1 MEWEHPRKL
10 AQDKPDKPVVIMAGS
25 GEIVTRMQLEERAN
39 QCAQMLRDLG
49 LKKGDNIAILMENR
63 PQFIEICAA
72 AARCGLFY
80 TAISTHLAVPEVEYI
95 VNDSGAKALFTSMSM
110 IEKIG
115 NLVFNEPEAVHK
127 FMVDGK
133 INGYESYEASVS
145 RFSTEPIPDEAS
157 GRDMLYSS
165 GTTGRPKGIKA
176 QIEELPYG
184 EVTDKVVSLALL
196 FNLTEEAIYLS
207 PAPLYHAA
215 PLRFVMVTLRAG
227 GTVVIM
233 EKFDAFQALAA
244 IEKYKVTHSQW
255 VPTMFVRMF
264 KMPQEDRNRFD
275 LSTHEVA
282 IHAAAPISVKIK
294 QDMIDWWGPVLF
306 EYYAGTEGNGLCAI
320 QSEEWMEHK
329 GSVGRSFIGQAH
341 ILDENGDELPPGEI
355 GTIYFS
361 DSDEFEYHND
371 PVQTAASRSKQGWS
385 TLNDVGYIDEEGYL
399 YLTDRKSNM
408 IISGGVNIYP
418 QEAENIL
425 INHPQVMD
433 VAVIGVPNE
442 EFGEEVKGVVQP
454 RDISEA
460 GPELEQELIA
470 YCHQQLSRIKC
481 PVSIDFEEDLP
492 RTPTGK
498 LLKRLIRERY
508 WKGRDAR
515 I

>member
-1 MEWEHPRKL
+1 MEWEHPRKK
-10 AQDKPDKPVVIMAGS
+10 AQDKPDKPAVIMAGT
-25 GEIVTRMQLEERAN
+25 GEIVTRMQLEKRAN
-39 QCAQMLRDLG
+39 QVAHMLRDLG
-49 LKKGDNIAILMENR
+49 LKKGENIAILMENR
-63 PQFIEICAA
+63 PQFIEICCAA
-72 AARCGLFY
+72 SRTGLFY
-80 TAISTHLAVPEVEYI
+80 TAISTHLTIPEVEYI
-95 VNDSGAKALFTSMSM
+95 ISDSGAKALFTSKAMM
-110 IEKIG
+110 EKIG
-115 NLVFNEPEAVHK
+115 ELNANGKIHK
-127 FMVDGK
+127 FMVDGEMPGFK
-133 INGYESYEASVS
+133 DYEARVTSY
-145 RFSTEPIPDEAS
+145 STEPVPDEAS

-176 QIEELPYG
+176 QVEELPYG

-264 KMPQEDRNRFD
+264 KMPQEDRDRFD
-275 LSTHEVA
+275 LSTHKVA

-294 QDMIDWWGPVLF
+294 QDMIDWWGPILF

-341 ILDENGDELPPGEI
+341 ILDENGEELPPGEI
-355 GTIYFS
+355 GAIYFS
-361 DSDEFEYHND
+361 DADTFEYHND
-371 PVQTAASRSKQGWS
+371 PEKTAASRSKQGW
-385 TLNDVGYIDEEGYL
+385 TTINDVGYLDEEGYL
-399 YLTDRKSNM
+399 FLTDRKSNM

-418 QEAENIL
+418 QEAENVL

-433 VAVIGVPNE
+433 VAVIGIPNE

-454 RDISEA
+454 RTMREA

-470 YCHQQLSRIKC
+470 YCHEHLSRIKC

-498 LLKRLIRERY
+498 LLKRLIKERY
-508 WKGRDAR
+508 WKGRESR